1 VPFDTV
7 KNIAAY
13 MLFYTKT
20 TIELTEDDVVVEEI
34 VVEEPSVLIEVPVVE
49 QPSVSL
55 LGINGRTLKA
65 NSKKNLFFC

>member
-1 VPFDTV
+1 
-7 KNIAAY
+7 
-13 MLFYTKT
+13 M
-20 TIELTEDDVVVEEI
+20 
-34 VVEEPSVLIEVPVVE
+34 VEEPSVLIEVPVVE